1 LVTEVSDWLYNEF
14 VASGKL
20 PLILCFVS
28 FILTF
33 AVTRISTRMIRAG
46 KGPFRD
52 NVTSGGVHIHHAVY
66 GVVLLTSG
74 AVLALGA
81 QTVGWRSCAGVLVG
95 VGMSLVLDEF
105 ALILHLQDVYWSQQ
119 GRLSVD
125 AISLTGAVLLLAL
138 IGVTPLGVADS
149 SDGEVTTRLGVAV
162 ALLVHGAL
170 LALCLTKGKY
180 GTALFG
186 LFVPIALLVGL
197 LRLARPRSLWARQFY
212 SEEKTV
218 RAVERA
224 SSFDARWQK
233 RRDWWTNLIGGRPN
247 EDAGS
252 HSSREN
258 Q

>member
-1 LVTEVSDWLYNEF
+1 MTEVSDWLNDEF

-81 QTVGWRSCAGVLVG
+81 QTVGWRSFAGVLVG

-105 ALILHLQDVYWSQQ
+105 ALILHLQDVYWSKE

-138 IGVTPLGVADS
+138 IGITPLGVADS
-149 SDGEVTTRLGVAV
+149 TDGEVRTRLGVALV
-162 ALLVHGAL
+162 LLVHAAL
-170 LALCLTKGKY
+170 LALCLIRGKY

-186 LFVPIALLVGL
+186 LFVPIALVVGV

-212 SEEKTV
+212 NEERTA

-224 SSFDARWQK
+224 ATFDARWKK
-233 RRDWWTNLIGGRPN
+233 RRDRWTNFIGGAP
-247 EDAGS
+247 EDEARAG
-252 HSSREN
+252 
-258 Q
+258 